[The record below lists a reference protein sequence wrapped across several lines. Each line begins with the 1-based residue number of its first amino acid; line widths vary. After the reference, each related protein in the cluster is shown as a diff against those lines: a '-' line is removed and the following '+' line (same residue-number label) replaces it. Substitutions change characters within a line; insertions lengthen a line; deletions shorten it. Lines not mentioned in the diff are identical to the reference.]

1 MTNEEKQL
9 FETLFETLPQ
19 TPREQRWREQVGPVM
34 GVLALIQRRHENNGR
49 QEERFLLIQR
59 RKPPYA
65 GKWAL
70 VGGKVE
76 FGETLAQAAVR
87 EVREETG
94 LESEF
99 MGVRGVVNERI
110 VPDPAAGEGL
120 AGHFLLFACAMN
132 APVGVAREQ
141 AEGKVAWFTFDELEQ
156 IQEQGELVASDYAM
170 IRHFGLLE
178 TSVPYYEVEMVAR
191 DENEANSPAARMSRF
206 QRIV

>member
-1 MTNEEKQL
+1 MSEERSL
-9 FETLFETLPQ
+9 FEELRR
-19 TPREQRWREQVGPVM
+19 TPLERRWRQQAWPVLGVVG
-34 GVLALIQRRHENNGR
+34 LIQRAHEDGEGK
-49 QEERFLLIQR
+49 EERILLIQR

-99 MGVRGVVNERI
+99 VAVRGVVNERMA
-110 VPDPAAGEGL
+110 PHSTGAEAG
-120 AGHFLLFACAMN
+120 AGHFLLFVCAVN
-132 APVGVAREQ
+132 APSGDAREQ
-141 AEGKVAWFTFDELEQ
+141 AEGKVAWFTLGELEQ
-156 IQEQGELVASDYAM
+156 MHEMGEVVPSDYAM
-170 IRHFGLLE
+170 IHHFAPLE
-178 TSVPYYEVEMVAR
+178 TNVPYYEVEMIVF
-191 DENEANSPAARMSRF
+191 DEKQDSPASSLLSRF